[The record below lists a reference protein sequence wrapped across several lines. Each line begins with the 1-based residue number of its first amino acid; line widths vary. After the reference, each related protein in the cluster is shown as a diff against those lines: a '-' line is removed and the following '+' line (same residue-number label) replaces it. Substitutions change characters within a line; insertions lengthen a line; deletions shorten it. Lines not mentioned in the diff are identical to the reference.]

1 MPLMLNLLI
10 RRRSLVLLIYFLI
23 IKANPLLVLFLV
35 NSMRKAHIG
44 KPFLNKLHIYK
55 AVLILFGP
63 NQTNKEQVGQIEQN
77 LRQIKLIHQFKKFIV

>member
-1 MPLMLNLLI
+1 
-10 RRRSLVLLIYFLI
+10 
-23 IKANPLLVLFLV
+23 
-35 NSMRKAHIG
+35 MRKAHIG

-77 LRQIKLIHQFKKFIV
+77 LRQIKLIQAFKKFIV